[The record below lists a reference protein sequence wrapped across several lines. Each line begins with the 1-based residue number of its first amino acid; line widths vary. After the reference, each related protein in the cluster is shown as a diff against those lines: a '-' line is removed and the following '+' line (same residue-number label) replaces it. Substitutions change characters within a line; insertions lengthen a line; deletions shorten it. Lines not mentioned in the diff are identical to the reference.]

1 MSETPH
7 FGFMAHVEFPLV
19 QSLLVHGPASR
30 IVFFFFLQHWRLIV
44 SLKLWIRA
52 VILRRSLVFYF
63 YVDTFPFT
71 YGTKM
76 ICFKNCTY
84 RRSLPQRGY
93 KLKLRKRLY
102 INKKAVSRNQ
112 SEIVTV
118 SLWGYLWTLF
128 LRQFGKRDNW
138 MASQTFMG
146 KTWSTEVLVCRL
158 DFRLRDAGIPGQLVV
173 KGNILT
179 KLRDGEWRNE
189 VQDFRG
195 GWRCCWICRAVWWMS
210 RRSRLA
216 RENTRCCVTLLSLHL

>member
-76 ICFKNCTY
+76 ICFKNCMY

-112 SEIVTV
+112 SEIKLQCLYEVICEHCFWDSLEKEITEWLHRR
-118 SLWGYLWTLF
+118 LWG
-128 LRQFGKRDNW
+128 KH
-138 MASQTFMG
+138 
-146 KTWSTEVLVCRL
+146 
-158 DFRLRDAGIPGQLVV
+158 
-173 KGNILT
+173 
-179 KLRDGEWRNE
+179 E
-189 VQDFRG
+189 VQKCLFAG
-195 GWRCCWICRAVWWMS
+195 LTSGWGMLASLDSWW
-210 RRSRLA
+210 
-216 RENTRCCVTLLSLHL
+216 